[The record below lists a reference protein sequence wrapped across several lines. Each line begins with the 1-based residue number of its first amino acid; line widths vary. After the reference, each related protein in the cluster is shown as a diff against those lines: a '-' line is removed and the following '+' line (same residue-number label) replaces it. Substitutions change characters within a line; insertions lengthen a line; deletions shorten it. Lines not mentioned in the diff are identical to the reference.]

1 MWKGLEA
8 FAGSKTGLFI
18 LWVLSL
24 TLVYHFAQ
32 SIEEDKNNAVESA
45 VSSVAAQA
53 SKQLETTINTQV
65 GSINARLTGDKHA
78 TDFLLNGQLA
88 AVQNAADSLNNL
100 AHAGVLVKASPGA
113 ATKGTTV
120 GAAGSGPGNHETYRA
135 ELSDETRAFFTSE
148 ANRADLCAVRLTGA
162 QSTILSWRNAVDDY
176 NRTVAVPA
184 KIKPVVLPSGK

>member
-8 FAGSKTGLFI
+8 FAGSKAGLFI
-18 LWVLSL
+18 LWIVSL
-24 TLVYHFAQ
+24 VFVYQFSQ
-32 SIEEDKNNAVESA
+32 SIEKDKNNAVESA
-45 VSSVAAQA
+45 VTSVAAQA

-100 AHAGVLVKASPGA
+100 AHAGVFVKAGPGA
-113 ATKGTTV
+113 PAKGTAAGV
-120 GAAGSGPGNHETYRA
+120 AGSGPGNHETYRA
-135 ELSDETRAFFTSE
+135 ELSDETRAFFTGE
-148 ANRADLCAVRLTGA
+148 ANRADVCAVRLTGA

-176 NRTVAVPA
+176 NRTVATPA
-184 KIKPVVLPSGK
+184 KIRPVVLPSSK